1 MASTPSSVPDRSRA
15 LRYDQDISTDR
26 KTDRKIDL
34 TDRKIDLKDNLRVVL
49 VETRNPLNIGASARA
64 MANFGFSR
72 LRVVNPYDVAFR
84 EARSAVGAAPLLKAA
99 EEFASVA
106 DAVAD
111 CGLVVGTTSVGHREL
126 LHPLRRL
133 EFGARLIGRALA
145 RGPVALLFGS
155 EKFGLNN
162 DDLSHCLW
170 LMRIP
175 TEPVDLSMN
184 LGQAVALCLYEL
196 ARDPKAATAKPP
208 KRTARASAGETEQLT
223 LMLFDILRKSGYTN
237 PVTEGSTEEKV
248 RRLVRRLDIAGR
260 DAPVLLG
267 MLRQILWKIG

>member
-1 MASTPSSVPDRSRA
+1 M
-15 LRYDQDISTDR
+15 RYDQDIATDR
-26 KTDRKIDL
+26 
-34 TDRKIDLKDNLRVVL
+34 KDNLRVVL

-84 EARSAVGAAPLLKAA
+84 EARSAVGAAPLLQAA
-99 EEFASVA
+99 EDYTGVA
-106 DAVAD
+106 GAVAD
-111 CGLVVGTTSVGHREL
+111 CRLVVGTTSVGHREL
-126 LHPLRRL
+126 HHPLRRL
-133 EFGARLIGRALA
+133 EFGARLIARALA
-145 RGPVALLFGS
+145 KAPVALLFGS
-155 EKFGLNN
+155 EKFGLTNE
-162 DDLSHCLW
+162 DLSHCHW

-196 ARDPKAATAKPP
+196 SRDPTAAIAKPP
-208 KRTARASAGETEQLT
+208 KSIARATSGETEQVPQRL
-223 LMLFDILRKSGYTN
+223 LEILRKSGYTN
-237 PVTEGSTEEKV
+237 PVTELSTEEKV
-248 RRLVRRLDIAGR
+248 RRLVRRLDLAGR